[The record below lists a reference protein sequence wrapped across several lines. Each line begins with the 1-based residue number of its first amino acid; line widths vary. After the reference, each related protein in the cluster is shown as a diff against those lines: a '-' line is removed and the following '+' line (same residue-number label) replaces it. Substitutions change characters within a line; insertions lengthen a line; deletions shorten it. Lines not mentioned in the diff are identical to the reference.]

1 MDKDKNTVC
10 SEYLSQTDT
19 DIPTSSNTDMR
30 TEKYLEILDDP
41 YCFQCGN
48 IVVRTRFKED
58 GSPLASCLVNYFKGL
73 KKS

>member
-10 SEYLSQTDT
+10 SEYLSQTAMDIQLSSDT
-19 DIPTSSNTDMR
+19 DIS
-30 TEKYLEILDDP
+30 TENSLEMLGDP

-48 IVVRTRFKED
+48 LVVKTRFKED